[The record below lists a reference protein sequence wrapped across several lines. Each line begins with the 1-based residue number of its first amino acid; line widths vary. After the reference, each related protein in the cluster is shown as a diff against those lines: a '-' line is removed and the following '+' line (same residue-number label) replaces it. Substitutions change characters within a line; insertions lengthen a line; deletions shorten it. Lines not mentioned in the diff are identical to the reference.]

1 MKSRSFQYVMQL
13 LRRLL
18 TTVCLIGAASAWGA
32 APSDISITGLD
43 GVSAQ
48 VSWLV
53 DTKEGYSVEALA
65 HVDGFQ
71 PIEKPIRQWLGL
83 TGLWLRIDIS
93 KPDAAPDQE
102 VYLQVKPA
110 FLYDLQ
116 LHQTGLAPQSNGMGL
131 AFNQHSSSAL
141 TPVFLIDLHQPLT
154 RVYVR
159 MSGVSV
165 QISQLKLF
173 SAEALLKAQQSDGQ
187 LNGFFLG
194 AMVFMILLS
203 LINWSLTHEKVYLPY
218 ACLLGSIVALA
229 LLSNGLVS
237 AYLFPDQPLV
247 ALLLLK
253 FCVSCVVSSTIF
265 FSISILKLEAYSP
278 QLARAMG
285 WLGWLLLLGNL
296 CVFELAW
303 IPMLVQF
310 NAGVHLACSLLF
322 VVISIHQFAIQPDR
336 KNLIFCSFYVL
347 FTMLDKAPM
356 LQYLWLESAPF
367 TSWPFDSRKVIYLVQ
382 LLPMHGLIVMQ
393 LLATQ
398 KLKSAAERHLL
409 EARIAAKN
417 EKAKHSELNRFLG
430 LLGHEIRTPLAVI
443 DSAAQSLEL
452 LPGALEPER
461 LKRHL
466 RIRAM
471 VQKLNRLL
479 ADTLKRESI
488 ESDGLQMQWHQ
499 YSASDLLDV
508 VLPEFNLERSTS
520 SPSGSMRLPLQV
532 SGQPGWLEI
541 SLAQSVSLFECDL
554 HLLQIAVSNL
564 IDNACK
570 YADPGSTVQ
579 LFIDDLEPVTTN
591 DKGRLSIRVLS
602 MSADLK
608 EEDVT
613 KVFTKYWRHQSH
625 HHLQG
630 SGLGLSLVNH
640 IMQLHNG
647 SATAEVLANGWNCF
661 ALQMPRLR
669 P

>member
-1 MKSRSFQYVMQL
+1 MKPGSFQFVMQL
-13 LRRLL
+13 LLRLL
-18 TTVCLIGAASAWGA
+18 ATACLIGAASAWGA

-53 DTKEGYSVEALA
+53 DTKEGHSVEALER
-65 HVDGFQ
+65 VDAFQ

-93 KPDAAPDQE
+93 KPDTAPDQE

-116 LHQTGLAPQSNGMGL
+116 LHRAGLAPQSNGMGL
-131 AFNQHSSSAL
+131 AFNQHSSPAL

-159 MSGVSV
+159 MSGVMV

-187 LNGFFLG
+187 LNGLFLG
-194 AMVFMILLS
+194 AMIFMVLLS
-203 LINWSLTHEKVYLPY
+203 LINWSLTNEKVYLPY
-218 ACLLGSIVALA
+218 AFLLGSIVALA
-229 LLSNGLVS
+229 LLTSGLVS

-247 ALLLLK
+247 VLLLLK
-253 FCVSCVVSSTIF
+253 FCISCVVSSTIF
-265 FSISILKLEAYSP
+265 FSISILRLEAYSP

-296 CVFELAW
+296 CVFKLTW
-303 IPMLVQF
+303 MPMLVQF
-310 NAGVHLACSLLF
+310 NAGVHIACSLLF
-322 VVISIHQFAIQPDR
+322 VVISIHQLAVQPDR

-347 FTMLDKAPM
+347 FTMLDKVPM

-409 EARIAAKN
+409 EARITAKN

-461 LKRHL
+461 RKRHL

-488 ESDGLQMQWHQ
+488 ESEGLEMQWNQ

-508 VLPEFNLERSTS
+508 VLSEFNLERSTS

-564 IDNACK
+564 VDNACK

-579 LFIDDLEPVTTN
+579 LFIDYLRPITTN
-591 DKGRLSIRVLS
+591 EKGRLSIRVLS
-602 MSADLK
+602 ISADLK

-630 SGLGLSLVNH
+630 SGLGLSLVHH
-640 IMQLHNG
+640 IMQLHDG
-647 SATAEVLANGWNCF
+647 TAKAEVLANGWICF